1 MKITLFIIASLA
13 LLILLIFYIIVK
25 VIDNVIDFETDY
37 HYEEI
42 DDEEY

>member
-37 HYEEI
+37 YYEEI